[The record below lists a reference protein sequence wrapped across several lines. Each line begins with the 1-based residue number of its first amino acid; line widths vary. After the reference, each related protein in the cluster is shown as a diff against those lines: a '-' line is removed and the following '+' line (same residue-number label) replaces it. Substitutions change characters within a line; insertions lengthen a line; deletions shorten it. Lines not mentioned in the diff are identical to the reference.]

1 MSGFVKKVIDN
12 AYQGNVVL
20 ISHEIQLCRKSFNF
34 RISNITL
41 QDVSILNARSWMMYK
56 SPLSMKD
63 RRYIKLRIGISLNKD
78 KDIN

>member
-20 ISHEIQLCRKSFNF
+20 ISHEIQLCRKSFDF

-41 QDVSILNARSWMMYK
+41 QDVSILNARS
-56 SPLSMKD
+56 
-63 RRYIKLRIGISLNKD
+63 
-78 KDIN
+78 

>member
-41 QDVSILNARSWMMYK
+41 QDVSILNARSWMIYK

-63 RRYIKLRIGISLNKD
+63 RRYIKLRIGISLNKN

>member
-20 ISHEIQLCRKSFNF
+20 ISHEIQLCRKSFDF

-41 QDVSILNARSWMMYK
+41 QDVSILNARSWMIYK

-63 RRYIKLRIGISLNKD
+63 RRYIKLRIGISLNKN